1 MVTDYIVVLVTAK
14 NRAEAEKISQTLLE
28 EKLVACVNIIDSVV
42 SFFRWQGK
50 IDRAEECLIIMK
62 THKRLFAELVERVK
76 VLHSYDVPEVLA
88 LPVFEGSS
96 DYLGWIKDSLT

>member
-42 SFFRWQGK
+42 SFFHWHTFQN
-50 IDRAEECLIIMK
+50 
-62 THKRLFAELVERVK
+62 LFYR
-76 VLHSYDVPEVLA
+76 
-88 LPVFEGSS
+88 
-96 DYLGWIKDSLT
+96 

>member
-14 NRAEAEKISQTLLE
+14 NCAEAEKISQTLLE

-42 SFFRWQGK
+42 SFFHWQGK

-62 THKRLFAELVERVK
+62 THKRLFAKLAERVK
-76 VLHSYDVPEVLA
+76 ALHSYDVPEVLA
-88 LPVFEGSS
+88 FPVLDGSQG
-96 DYLGWIKDSLT
+96 YLSWMGASLK